1 MQVIEMYLSYY
12 THADYETFDSMS
24 FEFLMKSRGDTL
36 LESSST
42 LTLSGKIE
50 QLSEAECQ
58 QRIKR
63 HQEKAQRLLEAAQR
77 VCG

>member
-12 THADYETFDSMS
+12 THTRYETFES
-24 FEFLMKSRGDTL
+24 FGLESYMEFRGDTL
-36 LESSST
+36 LKSSST
-42 LTLSGKIE
+42 PTLKGKIE